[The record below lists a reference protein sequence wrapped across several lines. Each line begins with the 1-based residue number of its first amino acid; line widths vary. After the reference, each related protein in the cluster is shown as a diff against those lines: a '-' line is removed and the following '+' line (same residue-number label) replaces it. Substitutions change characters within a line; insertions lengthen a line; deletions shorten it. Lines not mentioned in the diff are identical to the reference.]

1 MFSDPLDPLIQ
12 IWERGEEVFRCHSV
26 AFGATEFNPGLG
38 RGRFH
43 PLFDAEDRPVPTL
56 YGAGSLDGALSETVF
71 HSVPVQGSGR
81 QVRTST
87 LAPLVISSLLPL
99 RDLRLAQ
106 LHGYGLRR
114 LGVTRSALLESEA
127 DTYGETVRWAAA
139 LHRAPHR
146 VDGLVWVSRQHD
158 TSLALIL
165 FGDRVQREDLLV
177 CMPTLPLA
185 FGAGLERVRS
195 AAEAADITLVE

>member
-1 MFSDPLDPLIQ
+1 LSTDPLDPLVQ
-12 IWERGEEVFRCHSV
+12 TWERGEEVFRCHSV

-43 PLFDAEDRPVPTL
+43 PFSDPRGSAVPTL

-71 HSVPVQGSGR
+71 HSVPVRGSER
-81 QVRTST
+81 RVRAAT
-87 LAPLVISSLLPL
+87 LAPLVISSLLVQ

-114 LGVTRSALLESEA
+114 LGTTRSILIECEA
-127 DTYGETVRWAAA
+127 DGYSETVRWAAV
-139 LHRAPHR
+139 LHQAPHR

-158 TSLALIL
+158 TSLALVL
-165 FGDRVQREDLLV
+165 FGDRVEREDLLV
-177 CMPTLPLA
+177 CKPTLPLA

-195 AAEAADITLVE
+195 AAEAADITLVD

>member
-1 MFSDPLDPLIQ
+1 MSTDPLDPLIQ

-43 PLFDAEDRPVPTL
+43 PFFDPWEQAVPTL
-56 YGAGSLDGALSETVF
+56 YGAGSVDGALSETVF
-71 HSVPVQGSGR
+71 HSVPVRGPER
-81 QVRTST
+81 RVRAST
-87 LAPLVISSLLPL
+87 LAPLVISSFLVR

-114 LGVTRSALLESEA
+114 LGTTRPELLESEA
-127 DTYGETVRWAAA
+127 DAYGETVRWAAA
-139 LHRAPHR
+139 LYRAPHR

-158 TSLALIL
+158 TSLALVL
-165 FGDRVQREDLLV
+165 FGDRVEREDLLV
-177 CMPTLPLA
+177 CKPTLPLA

-195 AAEAADITLVE
+195 AAEAADITLME